1 MLGDFLY
8 IIKYYFQEMVKRN
21 SGKRNRKGAKWA
33 GIILLVAAWI
43 VLGARLAYKSDAN
56 EKKQAVSA
64 FSSAIT
70 NECEASVTAYG
81 RYNPGSVS
89 DGTKVI
95 ILTEIADKIG
105 INRYE
110 IQDYYDEKGAAVKS
124 LSQSSSNGD
133 VVVKFLDKE
142 QDQCYIYVDIILKN
156 SVDCVYTYEE
166 IVRDIY
172 EDMGIDTCVNV
183 NLTGEIAGRLYG
195 DNCRAY
201 TESLMEKAGAKQV
214 YAKEYDGIYTAYGY
228 NKKMDEW
235 VNIGGKKVNVNV
247 TVNYNEQTGKSVIH
261 LATPIMQQDF

>member
-1 MLGDFLY
+1 M
-8 IIKYYFQEMVKRN
+8 
-21 SGKRNRKGAKWA
+21 
-33 GIILLVAAWI
+33 
-43 VLGARLAYKSDAN
+43 
-56 EKKQAVSA
+56 
-64 FSSAIT
+64 
-70 NECEASVTAYG
+70 
-81 RYNPGSVS
+81 
-89 DGTKVI
+89 
-95 ILTEIADKIG
+95 
-105 INRYE
+105 
-110 IQDYYDEKGAAVKS
+110 
-124 LSQSSSNGD
+124 
-133 VVVKFLDKE
+133 VKFLDKE

-156 SVDCVYTYEE
+156 GVDCVYTYEE

-183 NLTGEIAGRLYG
+183 NLTGEIDGRLYSE
-195 DNCRAY
+195 NCRVY